1 MKIGLKYVA
10 TLANIFKSPYVV
22 LEVQHS
28 LNNNN
33 LKLCVKMKN
42 IKHFRPSQIKLNLNE
57 HAYLIKYDRFTG
69 L

>member
-10 TLANIFKSPYVV
+10 ALANIFKSPYVV

-28 LNNNN
+28 SNNNN

-42 IKHFRPSQIKLNLNE
+42 IKHFRPSQI
-57 HAYLIKYDRFTG
+57 
-69 L
+69 

>member
-10 TLANIFKSPYVV
+10 ALANIFKSPYVV

-33 LKLCVKMKN
+33 LELCVKMKTLN
-42 IKHFRPSQIKLNLNE
+42 TSGQVKLS
-57 HAYLIKYDRFTG
+57 
-69 L
+69 